1 MIDLIKM
8 YFYFIIIFAFI
19 FICVIV
25 YYISTTHKKIEENQY
40 IELKDND
47 SEYDG
52 IYTLYKYKNKKV

>member
-1 MIDLIKM
+1 M

-19 FICVIV
+19 FIFVIV
-25 YYISTTHKKIEENQY
+25 YYISTTHKKTEENQY

-52 IYTLYKYKNKKV
+52 IYILYKYKNKKL